1 MNGVKWRW
9 LIFFLKHH
17 LDCHLSKNGDRTV
30 PETSFVLL
38 GPHPSTPFPDSL
50 PWVPNNPNGFPPF
63 PHSAVIHR
71 NVPFYL
77 GFRLA
82 SQSPSGLLESSPKGN
97 KKFMLTSGPPA
108 ASLEYT
114 SSCLSSS
121 FDSGLCKFFTTCCQK
136 PGRCP
141 NPSLIT
147 LALFKQPGSTSK

>member
-1 MNGVKWRW
+1 MALNCGGFF
-9 LIFFLKHH
+9 IFFLKQHF
-17 LDCHLSKNGDRTV
+17 DFHLSKNGDGSV
-30 PETSFVLL
+30 PKTSFVLV
-38 GPHPSTPFPDSL
+38 GPHRSAPFPDEL
-50 PWVPNNPNGFPPF
+50 PWVLNDPYGSPPL
-63 PHSAVIHR
+63 PHSVVVHR

-136 PGRCP
+136 PGRSP

-147 LALFKQPGSTSK
+147 LVLFKQPGSTSK